1 MNADVSYRRY
11 RRRILGWGAAALLI
25 VFTVGA
31 VVTTTRV
38 EDDLEGRVVAE
49 LDDAGIGG
57 VRVSFSGQDGVLTCA
72 SALEMPA
79 AVAALD
85 QVAAEATSL
94 RGVRTIE
101 VADGCRAVGSGPDN
115 DADPTVETADPTVDA
130 SAAATTE
137 PPSITAADPLPDQSI
152 IDLIA
157 TDPRFSALDRA
168 IDAIDLASLA
178 DVGPVT
184 FFAPSNEA
192 FEALTADEA
201 GRLDADPELVAAI
214 LSQHVLTD
222 AQMVDDLA
230 DGALETVG
238 GSNVQVTR
246 RGDDEVM
253 LSSAGT
259 TATITD
265 ADLVTTDGVVH
276 VVDGLLVP
284 ARMRLEPVD
293 PEVEA
298 ASRTAALQIDL
309 DGIVAATRI
318 GFAPGSTEVSFLSAP
333 TLDRAAAAI
342 VGRPGSTVIVRGH
355 TDSGGTDLAN
365 LFASS
370 ARAEA
375 VVEQLVLR
383 GVPGSRLRAEGVGAT
398 EPVLVGDIED
408 NDASRR
414 VDFLVE
420 AAGTD

>member
-1 MNADVSYRRY
+1 MNADADVSYRRY

-25 VFTVGA
+25 VFSVGA

-38 EDDLEGRVVAE
+38 EDDLEGKVVAE
-49 LDDAGIGG
+49 LDAAGIAG
-57 VRVSFSGQDGVLTCA
+57 VRVSFSGQDGVLTCTN
-72 SALEMPA
+72 ALEMPA

-85 QVAAEATSL
+85 QVVAEATSL

-101 VADGCRAVGSGPDN
+101 VAVGCRAGGSGADT
-115 DADPTVETADPTVDA
+115 DADPTVEA
-130 SAAATTE
+130 SASTTE
-137 PPSITAADPLPDQSI
+137 PPSTAAPDPLAEWSI
-152 IDLIA
+152 LDLIA
-157 TDPRFSALDRA
+157 TDQRFSALDQA
-168 IDAIDLASLA
+168 IDAIDLGSLT

-214 LSQHVLTD
+214 LSQHVLAD
-222 AQMVDDLA
+222 AQIFEDLA

-238 GSNVQVTR
+238 GSSIQVAR
-246 RGDDEVM
+246 DDDKVT

-265 ADLVTTDGVVH
+265 ADLVMTDGVVH

-284 ARMRLEPVD
+284 ARVRLDPVD

-309 DGIVAATRI
+309 DGIVDATRI
-318 GFAPGSTEVSFLSAP
+318 GFAPGSTDVSFLSAS
-333 TLDRAAAAI
+333 TLDRVAAAI
-342 VGRPGSTVIVRGH
+342 VGRPGSTVVVRGH
-355 TDSGGTDLAN
+355 TDSGGADLAN
-365 LFASS
+365 LFVSA

-383 GVPGSRLRAEGVGAT
+383 GVPRSRLRAEGVGAT
-398 EPVLVGDIED
+398 EPVLVGDVED
-408 NDASRR
+408 RDASRR